1 MQRCPHRSN
10 PWSTSRWAIVVALA
24 TGACFNDNGGS
35 TLDLTSAATGD
46 DETTTDVVPTTGGS
60 GPGTTTGGTNSGTTG
75 TTGDPGSGPTGDP
88 GPGPT
93 GDPGSGPTGD
103 PGSGSTGDPGS
114 GSSSTGTTPGD
125 PAIELQCYELFEI
138 GAVASQTLCA
148 CYVEAG
154 DYPDQASCLE
164 KNLHEKSYIDCVCSV
179 YAKYPESKADLDCN
193 TMVLQNYNTCVAS
206 AGCDQG
212 LLDECATPMPSCR
225 PSLEATSDELVQK
238 CMVGMP

>member
-24 TGACFNDNGGS
+24 TGACFSDNGGS

-46 DETTTDVVPTTGGS
+46 DKTTTDVVPTTGGS

-75 TTGDPGSGPTGDP
+75 T
-88 GPGPT
+88 T

-193 TMVLQNYNTCVAS
+193 ILVLQNYNKCLAA

-212 LLDECATPMPSCR
+212 ALDECATPMPICR
-225 PSLEATSDELVQK
+225 PSLEATSAELARK
-238 CMVGMP
+238 CMAGLP